1 MISYGKVRS
10 AFAWAFPLFL
20 GSLYIVGA
28 HLISFDRFQHLL
40 AAKNE
45 KRKEQAEII
54 STRVKAEYSAALQIE
69 KSFREILK
77 TLSAITE
84 NNDSAIEKRLPELL
98 KEKFHPEILKN
109 CRLWAFNKEGSE
121 FRLITA
127 PGLENSKKKAMEL
140 AFAALLNLQEK
151 HADDSARRRS
161 EKFIAG
167 LFGANSAPEY
177 LSAQRQ
183 GILTPAHFEG
193 SPCYIYWQKINDR
206 MNYTGGIIALF
217 PGAFVEDT
225 RSSLSRLARELAH
238 EYKNDLFISFPE
250 SPLVSNSFRPLSV
263 NDQQS
268 ADSVKASMSSL
279 EKLFADNDFPRRQ
292 FIKRAGWTHYID
304 LISQDTH
311 FFSAIS
317 FKENE
322 PQRFGKGLLPA
333 LTVFLLVWSATFFL
347 RLRHQGFSLSLA
359 FKTLFFMTGMLPV
372 FLFFY
377 LGYSL
382 IEQSKEAEIKQK
394 IKSAFSGIELL
405 DEKSEESVGLAGVLI
420 KEKLSDPFF
429 HKAFTSDD
437 QAVQRSGFE
446 KLQQDLRKR
455 SFFLNYVLLIPPG
468 RQASFH
474 VSSHS
479 DLPYA
484 KYHLDYYI
492 ISAGDLNK
500 VLTARNSRFPQI
512 SLNKTQ
518 KTLVNSLGGEDNPSI
533 KDVFLSSLERI
544 NSFQS
549 GTVARHVFFT
559 TVLGNRNQI
568 GCYLVLAIS
577 IDETV
582 REVIRTELQALNS
595 DQETS
600 FFCYGRNLSAGFN
613 SVAPESRITSG
624 ETGRNFLR
632 FLQASM
638 HHQFRIKQ
646 EFNQSVFIYE
656 PMNKVKRYLG
666 GAIIDLSRTA
676 RTADFKLT
684 VLILI
689 VAILAASIYL
699 LAAAVSKLL
708 IQPAGE
714 LNLVFNR
721 IASGDLSCSFS
732 YPYAN
737 ELGELSKGTT
747 QMIRGLKERK
757 LLGKFVSTTF
767 DSDLK
772 ERNQNELAQTIS
784 GTVLFSDIRSFTTIS
799 ESYPPEVIAG
809 LLNTHLR
816 EMVEIIHHNSGRIE
830 QFIGDAIVAF
840 FPGEKAASIA
850 KALHAANSMMVQ
862 HQRIQNKREKA
873 AQPTYAIGI
882 GLDFGQVMAGVLR
895 SGKRSE
901 FSVIGP
907 ARSRAE
913 ACEAASKNGVA
924 TRIMMT
930 DDVAECVCKSDV
942 EMIKHSQDLFELKE
956 LKSL

>member
-1 MISYGKVRS
+1 MISYGRVRS

-20 GSLYIVGA
+20 GCLYIVGA
-28 HLISFDRFQHLL
+28 HLISFDRLQNSQ
-40 AAKNE
+40 AAVRE

-54 STRVKAEYSAALQIE
+54 STRIKAEYSASLQIE
-69 KSFREILK
+69 NSFRELLK
-77 TLSAITE
+77 TISAMSSQDET
-84 NNDSAIEKRLPELL
+84 AFEKYLPELL
-98 KEKFHPEILKN
+98 KQNFHPEILQK
-109 CRLWAFNKEGSE
+109 CRLWAFKKEAKE
-121 FRLITA
+121 FRLINA
-127 PGLENSKKKAMEL
+127 PGLENSKRKAMEL
-140 AFAALLNLQEK
+140 AFLALLNLQEK
-151 HADDSARRRS
+151 HSDDSGRKRS

-183 GILTPAHFEG
+183 GILTPVQFEG
-193 SPCYIYWQKINDR
+193 RPCYIYWQKI
-206 MNYTGGIIALF
+206 TGKMEPAGGLIVVF
-217 PGAFVEDT
+217 PGAFIEDT
-225 RSSLSRLARELAH
+225 RSSLIRLANELAH
-238 EYKNDLFISFPE
+238 LSVDGLFISFPE
-250 SPLVSNSFRPLSV
+250 SPLVSREFKPLTASYPAAE
-263 NDQQS
+263 NT
-268 ADSVKASMSSL
+268 KASLRSMAQ
-279 EKLFADNDFPRRQ
+279 LFTDNNFPRRQ
-292 FIKRAGWTHYID
+292 FVKNDGWTHYID

-317 FKENE
+317 FRENE
-322 PQRFGKGLLPA
+322 PQRFGKGILRDIA
-333 LTVFLLVWSATFFL
+333 VFVLAWSAIFFL
-347 RLRHQGFSLSLA
+347 RLRHQSFTMALA
-359 FKTLFFMTGMLPV
+359 FRILFFMTGMLPV
-372 FLFFY
+372 CLFFY
-377 LGYSL
+377 LGDSL

-394 IKSAFSGIELL
+394 LKRAYSSIELL
-405 DEKSEESVGLAGVLI
+405 DEKSEESIGLAGILI

-429 HKAFTSDD
+429 QRTFTSDD
-437 QAVQRSGFE
+437 PAVQRSGFE
-446 KLQQDLRKR
+446 KLKQDLRRR
-455 SFFLNYVLLIPPG
+455 SFFLNYVLIIPPG
-468 RQASFH
+468 RQATFH
-474 VSSHS
+474 VSSPS

-484 KYHLDYYI
+484 RYHLDYYI
-492 ISAGDLNK
+492 VSARDLNRA
-500 VLTARNSRFPQI
+500 LTAKNVKFPQI

-559 TVLGNRNQI
+559 TILGNRDQI
-568 GCYLVLAIS
+568 GCYLVLAMS

-582 REVIRTELQALNS
+582 RKVIQTELQILNS
-595 DQETS
+595 DPETS
-600 FFCYGRNLSAGFN
+600 FFCYGRNLSSGFN
-613 SVAPESRITSG
+613 SVGPESRITSG
-624 ETGRNFLR
+624 ETGRNFIR
-632 FLQASM
+632 FLQSSM

-646 EFNQSVFIYE
+646 EFGKSLFIYE

-676 RTADFKLT
+676 RTADFKFIVLVLT
-684 VLILI
+684 V
-689 VAILAASIYL
+689 VILAASIYL
-699 LAAAVSKLL
+699 LAAAVSRLL
-708 IQPAGE
+708 IQPTGE

-721 IASGDLSCSFS
+721 IASGDLSSNFS
-732 YPYAN
+732 YPYEN
-737 ELGELSKGTT
+737 ELGELSRGTT

-772 ERNQNELAQTIS
+772 DRNQNELAQTIS

-799 ESYPPEVIAG
+799 ESYPPEEIAG

-816 EMVEIIHHNSGRIE
+816 EMVEIIHQHSGRVE

-840 FPGEKAASIA
+840 FPGEMEISFI
-850 KALHAANSMMVQ
+850 KALNAADSMMAQ
-862 HQRIQNKREKA
+862 HHRIQSKRKRA

-882 GLDFGQVMAGVLR
+882 GLDFGPVMAGVLR

-913 ACEAASKNGVA
+913 ACESASKSGVA

-930 DDVAECVCKSDV
+930 GDVAECAQKHGA
-942 EMIKHSQDLFELKE
+942 ELIRHSQDLFELKE
-956 LKSL
+956 LKKT